1 MDTEREEVSNLG
13 SLPSADAPVF
23 SHRELSRP
31 GSPLVGPGPWHD
43 RRESGRITNA
53 RSSGPSRQP
62 SSNLELNKLA
72 ARIGTLMGQFNRRL
86 AVTQDAQHLASFR
99 LSEAN
104 QTHAAFIEAQARRL
118 ERQEQIVGD
127 ELETLHIA
135 LEHVTTE
142 SASMQAAVVARVG
155 QDFQAQTAQHQH
167 QAQVSS
173 RLQAQDEEIRD
184 RILAQEKLLKQ
195 AGERYYEQ
203 QRAHRSGMST
213 QLDKI
218 KKARKETWEVAQRQS
233 AAPTVHVTD
242 EGEGPS

>member
-1 MDTEREEVSNLG
+1 
-13 SLPSADAPVF
+13 
-23 SHRELSRP
+23 
-31 GSPLVGPGPWHD
+31 
-43 RRESGRITNA
+43 
-53 RSSGPSRQP
+53 
-62 SSNLELNKLA
+62 
-72 ARIGTLMGQFNRRL
+72 MGQFNRRL